1 MRIKITFGNL
11 EFHAVLDETPTVS
24 RLRQVLPCESRANT
38 WGEEVYFRVPVEAQL
53 EATAT
58 DVVEPGTVCFWVEGS
73 SLAIPYGPT
82 PASYADECRL
92 VSRVNLLGRLEDHP
106 SRLSRVASGDL
117 VRVELAAVSGP

>member
-1 MRIKITFGNL
+1 MRIRITFGNL

-24 RLRQVLPCESRANT
+24 RLRRVLPCESRANT

-82 PASYADECRL
+82 PASHADECRL
-92 VSRVNLLGRLEDHP
+92 VSRVNLLGRLEDQP

-117 VRVELAAVSGP
+117 VRVELAAISGP